1 MNISYANPRGYGTV
15 QPDYLI
21 VSVVATSLSSGVI
34 ASSRGE
40 EESRETEKNV
50 LTLQVGLSIKSR
62 PVRKRL
68 LLHKKRSQVKSQKSE
83 QARSRLVRLNKN

>member
-40 EESRETEKNV
+40 EESRETEKNEF
-50 LTLQVGLSIKSR
+50 KFR
-62 PVRKRL
+62 CD
-68 LLHKKRSQVKSQKSE
+68 SE
-83 QARSRLVRLNKN
+83 QSWGGREPRNREERAYLAGRAID